1 MKPEEFKP
9 VNLWVAVPLVMQ
21 AAIAAQMLWGSFG
34 NAWDVS
40 WLCSYVGVVLCIELY
55 MYNNVLKAGK
65 HPIKALY
72 PILLCIGFAFFFT
85 AGFLVKG
92 GWSFSWGGLVF
103 ACIGIL
109 VVKAI
114 EKAKCGK

>member
-9 VNLWVAVPLVMQ
+9 VNLWIAVPVIMQ
-21 AAIAAQMLWGSFG
+21 AAIAAQMLWGTFG

-40 WLCSYVGVVLCIELY
+40 WLCSYIGVVLSIELF

-65 HPIKALY
+65 HPIDALY
-72 PILLCIGFAFFFT
+72 PILILVGCAFFFT

-92 GWSFSWGGLVF
+92 GWSFSWAGLVF
-103 ACIGIL
+103 AAIGIL
-109 VVKAI
+109 IVRGIKKSI
-114 EKAKCGK
+114 TK